1 MRSTDF
7 AVEYELAIGVPT
19 SPVSRSA
26 STGFQFRTT
35 DNLRDY
41 YDFRYYPGDE
51 RWQCRKTISGAFSFI
66 DEGEL
71 AKEKFTLRIIAYGD
85 SFAIFIDGEPICTFQ
100 DSDITG
106 EENYFFLSGGE
117 DLKIV
122 IDNLKYW
129 NLDEKD
135 F

>member
-7 AVEYELAIGVPT
+7 AVEYDLAIGVPL
-19 SPVSRSA
+19 SSVNKYS

-35 DNLRDY
+35 DDLRDY

-51 RWQCRKTISGAFSFI
+51 RWQCAKTYSGYTVI
-66 DEGEL
+66 DEGEIV
-71 AKEKFTLRIIAYGD
+71 KEKFTLRIIAYGD

-106 EENYFFLSGGE
+106 EENYFFLHGGT